1 MIKYIIGRILQLIP
15 VVLAVSF
22 IIFTIMS
29 FTPGDA
35 AMIILGE
42 EATPE
47 ALEELREE
55 MGLNDPFLV
64 QYFNYLKNALQGDFG
79 TSYRTKEPVF
89 SETFARFPTTL
100 KIVGIGIL
108 LSVVISIP
116 IGVMAAVKQYSVFDN
131 ITLFVSLV
139 TNCLPNF
146 WIGMLLM
153 LVFSLALGWLPATGI
168 DTWKH
173 YLMPLA
179 ALSIGSISSYIRLTR
194 STMLETI
201 RQDYIRTARAK
212 GAPEKTVIFKHALRN
227 SLLPIITVAGTNFG
241 FLIGGTIMIEAVF
254 AIPGMGS
261 LLINSVRGKDTPMV
275 MANVL
280 FVAVMAGVINLIV
293 DLIYTLVDPRVKS
306 RFAGK

>member
-1 MIKYIIGRILQLIP
+1 MIKYILGRILQMIP

-35 AMIILGE
+35 AMMMLGE

-47 ALEELREE
+47 ALAELREE
-55 MGLNDPFLV
+55 MGLNDPFLI
-64 QYFNYLKNALQGDFG
+64 QYFNYLKDALRGDFG
-79 TSYRTKEPVF
+79 ISYRTKEPVF

-100 KIVGIGIL
+100 KIVGLGIL
-108 LSVVISIP
+108 LSVIISIP
-116 IGVMAAVKQYSVFDN
+116 IGVMAAVKQYSIFDN
-131 ITLFVSLV
+131 ITLFFSLI

-153 LVFSLALGWLPATGI
+153 LVFSLFLGWLPATGI
-168 DTWKH
+168 DSWKH

-179 ALSIGSISSYIRLTR
+179 ALSLGSISSYVRLTR

-212 GAPEKTVIFKHALRN
+212 GASEKTVIFKHALRN
-227 SLLPIITVAGTNFG
+227 SLMPIITVAGTNFG
-241 FLIGGTIMIEAVF
+241 YLIGGTIMIEAVF

-293 DLIYTLVDPRVKS
+293 DVIYTFVDPRVKS

>member
-1 MIKYIIGRILQLIP
+1 MIKYILGRILQMIP

-35 AMIILGE
+35 AMMMLGE

-47 ALEELREE
+47 ALAELREE
-55 MGLNDPFLV
+55 MGLNDPFLI
-64 QYFNYLKNALQGDFG
+64 QYFNYLKDALRGDFG
-79 TSYRTKEPVF
+79 ISYRTKEPVF

-100 KIVGIGIL
+100 KIVGLGIL
-108 LSVVISIP
+108 LSVIISIP
-116 IGVMAAVKQYSVFDN
+116 IGVMAAVKQYSIFDN
-131 ITLFVSLV
+131 ITLFFSLI

-153 LVFSLALGWLPATGI
+153 LVFSLFLGWLPATGI
-168 DTWKH
+168 DSWKH

-179 ALSIGSISSYIRLTR
+179 ALSLGSISSYVRLTR

-212 GAPEKTVIFKHALRN
+212 GASEKTVIFKHALRN

-241 FLIGGTIMIEAVF
+241 YLIGGTIMIEAVF

-293 DLIYTLVDPRVKS
+293 DVIYTFVDPRVKS

>member
-1 MIKYIIGRILQLIP
+1 MIKYILGRILQMIP

-35 AMIILGE
+35 AMMMLGE

-47 ALEELREE
+47 ALAELREE
-55 MGLNDPFLV
+55 MGLNDPFLI
-64 QYFNYLKNALQGDFG
+64 QYFNYLKDALRGDFG
-79 TSYRTKEPVF
+79 ISYRTKEPVF

-100 KIVGIGIL
+100 KIVGLGIL
-108 LSVVISIP
+108 LSVIISIP
-116 IGVMAAVKQYSVFDN
+116 IGVMAAVKQYSIFDN
-131 ITLFVSLV
+131 ITLFFSLI

-153 LVFSLALGWLPATGI
+153 LVFSLFLGWLPATGI
-168 DTWKH
+168 DSWKH

-179 ALSIGSISSYIRLTR
+179 ALSLSSISSYVRLTR

-212 GAPEKTVIFKHALRN
+212 GASEKTVIFKHALRN

-241 FLIGGTIMIEAVF
+241 YLIGGTIMIEAVF

-293 DLIYTLVDPRVKS
+293 DVIYTFVDPRVKS